1 MGAYRSLRCSGVAGT
16 GRTGDG
22 SSEAAVGG
30 EAAGAGDESLKK
42 KREYAKHCNRFM
54 GYPETGNYN
63 TRILKANSV

>member
-1 MGAYRSLRCSGVAGT
+1 MGAYRSLRCSDVAGT

-42 KREYAKHCNRFM
+42 E
-54 GYPETGNYN
+54 
-63 TRILKANSV
+63 RICKTLQSFYGVS